1 MVNLSANNIKGIHLS
16 LEKSFPRMEKGIMA
30 EKEPLLDSLVE
41 KPDRHLFGQSSPYQN
56 IFTKAAVLMEA
67 LTRWH
72 IFVDGNKRTGLMTA
86 FIYLYINKH
95 YLVIPLDSVKF
106 TITVAQ
112 CSGSSEEENNELIN
126 NIAKW
131 LQEHTGKDR
140 ADFISKYWKYIVWPL
155 IKLLVLDKIGFKKKV
170 SRTVNEWFALDSHG
184 DYKNEALETSA
195 FLIELMR
202 ITFKEVIRA
211 MREQKKA

>member
-1 MVNLSANNIKGIHLS
+1 M
-16 LEKSFPRMEKGIMA
+16 
-30 EKEPLLDSLVE
+30 
-41 KPDRHLFGQSSPYQN
+41 
-56 IFTKAAVLMEA
+56 
-67 LTRWH
+67 
-72 IFVDGNKRTGLMTA
+72 
-86 FIYLYINKH
+86 
-95 YLVIPLDSVKF
+95 IPLDSVKF

-140 ADFISKYWKYIVWPL
+140 VDFLSKYWKYIVWPL

-170 SRTVNEWFALDSHG
+170 SRTVNEWLALDSHG
-184 DYKNEALETSA
+184 DYKNEALEMSA

-202 ITFKEVIRA
+202 ITVKEVIRA
-211 MREQKKA
+211 MREQEKA